1 MKAKKTPQLSTAK
14 QRELGAELRRI
25 RMRAGYLATDMSRML
40 GWPASTISRLESGLR
55 NYQAGDIAI
64 YFARA
69 KAPRELDDLVALDR
83 LPDDGYQARSQPIG
97 FPDDLPLVKV
107 LDSGSQSVAA

>member
-25 RMRAGYLATDMSRML
+25 RTRAGYLATDMSRIL

-55 NYQAGDIAI
+55 NYQAGDIATTSPE
-64 YFARA
+64 R
-69 KAPRELDDLVALDR
+69 KQLHRN
-83 LPDDGYQARSQPIG
+83 STTW
-97 FPDDLPLVKV
+97 
-107 LDSGSQSVAA
+107 